1 MQTYSGWGHSSLT
14 AEITHAPLYISSTP
28 VKTTEGGKVSVG
40 LLLDSS
46 FTQSDPIKTTQTLT
60 LDKYGKPGNCGPI
73 SVKKKIWE
81 CGSECTKTQ
90 DKSLAHKTGMVHT
103 CNPSTRKEGVRNLG
117 LPSTTKQV

>member
-1 MQTYSGWGHSSLT
+1 MQTYSGWGHACSSV
-14 AEITHAPLYISSTP
+14 HKLYSS
-28 VKTTEGGKVSVG
+28 EDYRRGKVSVG

-90 DKSLAHKTGMVHT
+90 DESLAHKTGMVHT